1 MKKIIVI
8 AVIVAGIGIAVL
20 GSQAQGPTEQPKKN
34 NDLIA
39 QQMSE
44 LMKLKLE
51 HAQKILAG
59 VSRNDFESIASHADD
74 LIALTNR
81 AEWMA
86 SKTPAYELY
95 SNSFRRSAG
104 DLIRGARAKNS
115 DAVALAYVD
124 LTMSCVK
131 CHRYVREVR
140 DVRLDP
146 KAPADLPALAR
157 NSR

>member
-1 MKKIIVI
+1 MKKFIVI
-8 AVIVAGIGIAVL
+8 AVIAAGLGIAVL
-20 GSQAQGPTEQPKKN
+20 GTQAQGPAEPPKN
-34 NDLIA
+34 NDLLA
-39 QQMSE
+39 RQMSE

-59 VSRNDFESIASHADD
+59 VSRNDFDAIASNADD
-74 LIALTNR
+74 LIALSNR

-140 DVRLDP
+140 DARLDP
-146 KAPADLPALAR
+146 TQRADLPALVR
-157 NSR
+157 TSP